1 MRKIFLF
8 GMLLLAANVF
18 CQEPLTK
25 DQEKK
30 LKTIQSETKKRLN
43 SIVADTK
50 MTAGE
55 KKSNV
60 QLLKNERD
68 AKLAD
73 FMASTQASQALAK
86 DPVKW
91 DAAVKQIDKNETT
104 RLKKEKQ
111 SRLSEI
117 GIQQKELDEQETE
130 IDKQMKELKARQDY
144 IKKQQKALKDKEK
157 AVKNEYK

>member
-1 MRKIFLF
+1 MKKIFLV
-8 GMLLLAANVF
+8 GMLLLSASVF

-30 LKTIQSETKKRLN
+30 LKTIQKETTKQLN
-43 SIVADTK
+43 SIVDDEK
-50 MTAGE
+50 MTSGE

-68 AKLAD
+68 AKITG
-73 FMASTQASQALAK
+73 FMANAQVEAALAK

-91 DAAVKQIDKNETT
+91 DAALKRIDKNETA

-111 SRLSEI
+111 SRLNEI
-117 GIQQKELDEQETE
+117 DLQQKELSKQDKDF
-130 IDKQMKELKARQDY
+130 DKQIKDLKSRQDD
-144 IKKQQKALKDKEK
+144 IKKQQKALKEKEK
-157 AVKNEYK
+157 AVKDEYK

>member
-1 MRKIFLF
+1 MRKIFLA
-8 GMLLLAANVF
+8 GMLLLAVNAF

-30 LKTIQSETKKRLN
+30 MNTIQKETTKQLN

-50 MTAGE
+50 MTSGE
-55 KKSNV
+55 KKSQV
-60 QLLKNERD
+60 QLLKNERN

-73 FMASTQASQALAK
+73 FMASTQVSAALVK

-91 DAAVKQIDKNETT
+91 DAAMKQIDKNETT

-111 SRLSEI
+111 SRLDEI
-117 GIQQKELDEQETE
+117 SSQQKELDKRQSD
-130 IDKQMKELKARQDY
+130 IDKQIKDLKSKQDD